1 MVRRIL
7 LTSAV
12 ALAIAPAAV
21 TSAVPV
27 ATPAGATSVRE
38 YQGTIVFSQYVP
50 AEQHWRLAIRRP
62 GGAPEILRDVRPAA
76 RPFGADI
83 GSDSK
88 GRPQLV
94 YPRCDE
100 TCDLFVYSLSAGK
113 GERAVRNANDP
124 ANDDVAP
131 TLWRGQIA
139 WARIYGE
146 QADGKVVV
154 YTKALTAPRSR
165 PSTRLPGVP
174 LKRSRDDGAGTSV
187 TSGRAVD
194 ALELY
199 GDNLAQ
205 VVSYTCRG
213 CSGISQTEL
222 RLLRLRARTSTPVAF
237 QVTGLSGQQLVG
249 PSFTAGTLGF
259 YRACLGDPSGCQNG
273 GATPYR
279 YRLSTRQGFRGTP
292 GPVRVFGFADAGE
305 VAYRVEGC
313 NFETQGE
320 FNAACRIEE
329 VPAASYV
336 PARIPQ
342 RD

>member
-27 ATPAGATSVRE
+27 AAPAGATSVRE

-94 YPRCDE
+94 YPRCGE

>member
-1 MVRRIL
+1 ML
-7 LTSAV
+7 LTTAT
-12 ALAIAPAAV
+12 ALVLAPAAMA
-21 TSAVPV
+21 SAVPV
-27 ATPAGATSVRE
+27 AAPAGATSVRE
-38 YQGTIVFSQYVP
+38 YRSTIVFSQYVP
-50 AEQHWRLAIRRP
+50 AERHWRLAIRRP
-62 GGAPEILRDVRPAA
+62 GGAPEVLRDVRPAD
-76 RPFGADI
+76 RSFRADI
-83 GSDSK
+83 GPDSN
-88 GRPQLV
+88 GRSQLV
-94 YPRCDE
+94 YQRCEE
-100 TCDLFVYSLSAGK
+100 TCDLFVYSLSAGT

-131 TLWRGQIA
+131 TLWRGRIA
-139 WARIYGE
+139 WARIFGE
-146 QADGKVVV
+146 RADRKVVV

-174 LKRSRDDGAGTSV
+174 LRRSRDDGPGTSV
-187 TSGRAVD
+187 TSGRGID

-222 RLLRLRARTSTPVAF
+222 RLVRLRARTSTPVAF
-237 QVTGLSGQQLVG
+237 QTVGLSGQQLVG

-259 YRACLGDPSGCQNG
+259 YRACLGDPSGCQTG

-279 YRLSTRQGFRGTP
+279 YRLSNRQGFRGTP

-313 NFETQGE
+313 NFETQAE
-320 FNAACRIEE
+320 FNAVCRIEE